1 MKISDLIAESQ
12 NGNNDATLLMIEKFK
27 PLLKKYAYMLYYE
40 DAYNDLLV
48 DFIELIHDINL
59 DHIHDKGEGK
69 MVSYIY
75 KSINSSFIKK
85 LTALKKLHNCILY
98 SELSEPQLYN
108 VNIISATNDE
118 YFMYELP
125 GISLILT
132 ETEYLIVKMIYCS
145 GYTVTELSFAFGI
158 SRQAVN
164 QMKRRALKK
173 LDALFSD
180 KPIME
185 AKA

>member
-1 MKISDLIAESQ
+1 
-12 NGNNDATLLMIEKFK
+12 MIDINKFK
-27 PLLKKYAYMLYYE
+27 PLLKKYAYKLYYE

-48 DFIELIHDINL
+48 DFIELIHNINL
-59 DHIHDKGEGK
+59 DHIHDKCEGK

-85 LTALKKLHNCILY
+85 LMALKKLHNCILY
-98 SELSEPQLYN
+98 SELSENQSYYI
-108 VNIISATNDE
+108 NIISSKNDE
-118 YFMYELP
+118 YFIHELP
-125 GISLILT
+125 DISLVLT
-132 ETEYLIVKMIYCS
+132 KKEFLIIKMIYWS
-145 GYTVTELSFAFGI
+145 GYTVAEIAFVFGI

-173 LDALFSD
+173 LETVFSD
-180 KPIME
+180 KPIRE